1 MLTGS
6 CPACGAHL
14 QLKEEISVSDRMRCP
29 ECGALLEFT
38 GKEPF
43 LVEWVEENWGFDD
56 PFDIPRVEKIPR
68 DKRTKPPVK
77 LEERSKRR
85 RHR

>member
-14 QLKEEISVSDRMRCP
+14 QLREGISVFDRMRCP

-43 LVEWVEENWGFDD
+43 LVEWVEENWGFDN
-56 PFDIPRVEKIPR
+56 PFDIPLVEKFPH
-68 DKRTKPPVK
+68 DKRTKSPAKP
-77 LEERSKRR
+77 EERSKRR